1 MFAGGSGC
9 RASARAV
16 SWVCSASWRT
26 LLIFSALQEGY
37 FSGLGV
43 EGRGTGPNGSLT
55 PSPPPALRSLV
66 PLISQPRGLAGDC
79 AGGEGS
85 ESYSFRAIDLS
96 GVTISLSHFTDAE
109 NSFGEGCVPPHS
121 WSRALLPVVA
131 FKGMEVWK
139 PVRHSPQLGCSPLG
153 YVAFQ
158 TPPLLISVIPNG
170 SPSITL
176 VPALVRHFFPI
187 TKRILLPT
195 ELVIEGPGIPKF
207 WSSGTA
213 RPVNGHD
220 ITLGPGRCCGSD
232 VGFGRRQ
239 T

>member
-1 MFAGGSGC
+1 M
-9 RASARAV
+9 
-16 SWVCSASWRT
+16 
-26 LLIFSALQEGY
+26 
-37 FSGLGV
+37 
-43 EGRGTGPNGSLT
+43 
-55 PSPPPALRSLV
+55 
-66 PLISQPRGLAGDC
+66 SQSRGLAGDC
-79 AGGEGS
+79 AGGERS

-121 WSRALLPVVA
+121 RSRALLPVVA
-131 FKGMEVWK
+131 CKGMEVWK
-139 PVRHSPQLGCSPLG
+139 PVPHSLNWDAHHWVG

-176 VPALVRHFFPI
+176 VPALVRRFFPI

-207 WSSGTA
+207 WSSRTA

-232 VGFGRRQ
+232 VGFGHRQ